1 MRLRIP
7 LQNQWKLNGS
17 SRQVHSGSSTPLENL
32 NRGKC
37 YQLHF
42 GFKQT
47 ATHHST
53 LQGLSCNPLK
63 LFNDN
68 TYEIIQDDKKKKKKK
83 TTGWSI
89 PYFYKYGP
97 LDCSEAYL
105 AKNFNDPESSIF
117 LSTTNWDLPRTLA
130 RDWTTTR
137 AFPICLCRDWTL
149 WSCSC
154 WLSVHSEGV
163 QCGERH
169 FVHQGFLWN
178 KSLDS

>member
-53 LQGLSCNPLK
+53 LQGLSCNPLQ

-68 TYEIIQDDKKKKKKK
+68 TYEIIQDDKKKKNWMKHFILLQIRTPRLFRSLFSKEFQ
-83 TTGWSI
+83 W
-89 PYFYKYGP
+89 PRFFHLPLNYKSG
-97 LDCSEAYL
+97 L
-105 AKNFNDPESSIF
+105 AKNTCQRLNNNKGISH
-117 LSTTNWDLPRTLA
+117 LPLQRLNPVKLQLLT
-130 RDWTTTR
+130 
-137 AFPICLCRDWTL
+137 FSTL
-149 WSCSC
+149 WGS
-154 WLSVHSEGV
+154 SVWREALCAPGILV
-163 QCGERH
+163 EQVFR
-169 FVHQGFLWN
+169 
-178 KSLDS
+178 

>member
-53 LQGLSCNPLK
+53 LQGLSCNPLQ

-68 TYEIIQDDKKKKKKK
+68 TYEIIQDDKKKKNNWMKH
-83 TTGWSI
+83 SI
-89 PYFYKYGP
+89 LLQIWTPRLFRSLFSKEFQWPRVFHLPLNYKLGF
-97 LDCSEAYL
+97 
-105 AKNFNDPESSIF
+105 AKNTCQRLNNNKGISH
-117 LSTTNWDLPRTLA
+117 LPLQRLNPVKLQLLT
-130 RDWTTTR
+130 
-137 AFPICLCRDWTL
+137 FSTL
-149 WSCSC
+149 WGS
-154 WLSVHSEGV
+154 SVWREALCAPGILV
-163 QCGERH
+163 EQVFR
-169 FVHQGFLWN
+169 
-178 KSLDS
+178 